1 MCHKNVCILPLRDA
15 TSPVPFS
22 TTQDATRPNRLSG
35 SSASQH
41 MQRSSHL
48 GTSPANPL
56 SKLQLINFAFSYSLH
71 THCISALQVPVSM
84 PNSCTWPIFLM
95 CTVKRAFK
103 KKNYHLKYPQTE
115 GVLWCLH
122 FLFNEHTVTHSNT
135 VWSYNQTSCLISDF
149 TMSRSEIFKV
159 HPLNQLSHSSSA
171 LRNFISS
178 PWKSLRLT
186 EVCPPQSCKLYCV
199 WIYNLRNEQVWQW
212 SGDNQ
217 EPIPRHW
224 PLWVSK
230 PEGTQW
236 LRPFWAKT
244 RPRDTKFPCGASAM
258 GMTGT
263 KASDII
269 FGRSSNGESCNTLRL
284 EIYVQQSQPNHPTRF
299 KFTSQHRQ

>member
-1 MCHKNVCILPLRDA
+1 MQPLQYLFPPLRMRQDQIDFPA
-15 TSPVPFS
+15 LLPVN
-22 TTQDATRPNRLSG
+22 TW
-35 SSASQH
+35 
-41 MQRSSHL
+41 HL
-48 GTSPANPL
+48 GTSPASPL
-56 SKLQLINFAFSYSLH
+56 SNLQLIHFAFSDSLH
-71 THCISALQVPVSM
+71 THSISALQVPGSM

-95 CTVKRAFK
+95 CTVKRAWK
-103 KKNYHLKYPQTE
+103 KKLSPE
-115 GVLWCLH
+115 IS
-122 FLFNEHTVTHSNT
+122 SNGKSPVVPSFPLQWAYSDT
-135 VWSYNQTSCLISDF
+135 VWSYSQTSCLISDF

-159 HPLNQLSHSSSA
+159 HPLNQPSHSSSA

-178 PWKSLRLT
+178 PWRSLRLI
-186 EVCPPQSCKLYCV
+186 EVCPPQSCNLYCV

-244 RPRDTKFPCGASAM
+244 TPRDTKFPCGASAM

-284 EIYVQQSQPNHPTRF
+284 EIYAQQSQPNHPTRF

>member
-1 MCHKNVCILPLRDA
+1 MQPLQYLFPPLRMRQDQIDFPALLPVNTCKDHHIWEPRQPTRFPTFSWFISPSA
-15 TSPVPFS
+15 THSIPTPSQPFRCLAPCQTAVPGQSFS
-22 TTQDATRPNRLSG
+22 CAQSN
-35 SSASQH
+35 
-41 MQRSSHL
+41 
-48 GTSPANPL
+48 
-56 SKLQLINFAFSYSLH
+56 
-71 THCISALQVPVSM
+71 VPE
-84 PNSCTWPIFLM
+84 
-95 CTVKRAFK
+95 
-103 KKNYHLKYPQTE
+103 KNYHLKYPQME

-178 PWKSLRLT
+178 PWRSLRLM
-186 EVCPPQSCKLYCV
+186 EVCPPQSCNLYCV